1 MNTCKKIIKRFQ
13 VAKSQGQC
21 VRSPMI
27 KDRKYF
33 GLLRY
38 GSYKSFIIQS
48 RQMTG
53 DRFPIKIPIH
63 WKAMET
69 AVKRFQ
75 SACSTLFKSTSI
87 VLNQRSRI
95 RFLDIQLEEIANR
108 NFTGQHYTDSNW
120 YRTPP
125 LVPFVR
131 CHNGFMDHPGPEV
144 FIGAQLFSE
153 YQLAYEN
160 LPRAES

>member
-1 MNTCKKIIKRFQ
+1 
-13 VAKSQGQC
+13 
-21 VRSPMI
+21 
-27 KDRKYF
+27 
-33 GLLRY
+33 
-38 GSYKSFIIQS
+38 
-48 RQMTG
+48 
-53 DRFPIKIPIH
+53 
-63 WKAMET
+63 MET

-95 RFLDIQLEEIANR
+95 RFLDIQLEEIANT

-131 CHNGFMDHPGPEV
+131 CHNGFMDHPGPDVLVPRSPSISSHMKTCPELSLYEAISIIV
-144 FIGAQLFSE
+144 FFRLPNYGLFLFIRHLLYLHGGSFIRTCGS
-153 YQLAYEN
+153 YKIYIYN
-160 LPRAES
+160 LWLTSRLKANILTKIS